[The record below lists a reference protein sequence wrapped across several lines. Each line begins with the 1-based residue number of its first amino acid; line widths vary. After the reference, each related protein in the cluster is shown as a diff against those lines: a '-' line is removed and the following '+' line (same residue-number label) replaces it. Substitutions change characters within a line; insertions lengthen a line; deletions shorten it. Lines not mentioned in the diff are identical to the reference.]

1 MKGRIVL
8 ITGGTSGIGE
18 AAARDLAGMGA
29 TILIVGRN
37 PRKCTATVRRIRR
50 QSSNR
55 AVEALVCDLESQ
67 KEIRRLAES
76 VKSRYGPIDVLINNA
91 GAMFSR
97 RDVTIDGYERTFA
110 LNHLAYF
117 LLTMLLLDRV
127 LASQSGRIINVSSHA
142 HEPVQMDFENLQG
155 EKNYDRLLA
164 YRLSKLANLL
174 FTYELARRIQGRTVT
189 VNALTPGNVITNLG
203 SDKGWLR
210 TRVRNVWQRFG
221 GEMLSP
227 QEGARTIVYLAS
239 SPEVQGVSGKYF
251 RNQVAVASNAASYD
265 ADSAARLWTISE
277 QMAGLAMSRG

>member
-1 MKGRIVL
+1 MKGRTVL

-18 AAARDLAGMGA
+18 AAAKKLAGMGA
-29 TILIVGRN
+29 TTLIVGRN
-37 PRKCTATVRRIRR
+37 ARKCGAVVRKIRR
-50 QSSNR
+50 QSAN
-55 AVEALVCDLESQ
+55 AATDALVCDLESQ
-67 KEIRRLAES
+67 SEIRRLAAS
-76 VKSRYGPIDVLINNA
+76 VKNQYGPIDVLINNA

-97 RDVTIDGYERTFA
+97 RELTIDGYERTFA

-127 LASQSGRIINVSSHA
+127 LASPSGRIVNVSSHA

-155 EKNYDRLLA
+155 ERRYDRLEA
-164 YRLSKLANLL
+164 YRHSKLANLL
-174 FTYELARRIQGRTVT
+174 FTYELARRIQGTNVT

-210 TRVRNVWQRFG
+210 TRVRNVWHRLSG
-221 GEMLSP
+221 KMLSP

-251 RNQVAVASNAASYD
+251 RKQVAVASNAASYD
-265 ADSAARLWTISE
+265 ADSAGRLWTISE
-277 QMAGLAMSRG
+277 QMTALVM